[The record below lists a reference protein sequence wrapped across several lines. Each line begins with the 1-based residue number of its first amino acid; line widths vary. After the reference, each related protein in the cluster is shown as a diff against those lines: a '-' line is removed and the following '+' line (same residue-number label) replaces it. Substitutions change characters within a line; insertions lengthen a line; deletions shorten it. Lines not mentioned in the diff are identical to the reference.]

1 MENARRNQMQDEL
14 RPLYIHGV
22 PGVVPALVP
31 RDSGEMR
38 RQHVDDLSLSFVAPL
53 RAEHCDVHR
62 GIWYNEPSS
71 KRSESPHDNEMIEL
85 DGGSLTLD
93 QLVAIAH
100 DDETVGLTNAAR
112 ERVRAARVA
121 VEEFAH
127 RDEPTYGI
135 NTGFGNFAD
144 VKIPADQLD
153 TLQVNLLRSH
163 AAGVGD
169 PLPVPVVRATMALR
183 ANVLAKGFSGICV
196 DPPAALHAKLNR
208 GVHPRVPSRGSVGAS
223 GDLAPL
229 AHLALVL
236 IGEGEALVNHEA
248 NDPSRAS
255 WMPSGL
261 RGEMPSESGAEALR
275 RAGLQ
280 PIQLAAKE
288 GLALINGTQ
297 PSTALLGLALAGAE
311 RLARAADIAAAMSI
325 DGLQGSTKPF
335 DHRIHDARGFTGQ
348 SVSAANLVD
357 LLAGSAINAAHANCG
372 RVQDAYSMRCAAQVH
387 GSSREAFAF
396 ARRAFDVEANAAT
409 DNPMVFTDAR
419 EIVSGGNFHGA
430 PVALAC
436 DVLCLGLAQLATI
449 SERRSERL
457 VNPALSGLPPFL
469 TRHGGLQSGL
479 MMAQVTAAAL
489 TSELKTLA
497 HPASA
502 DTIPTSGNT
511 EDHVSMSMS
520 AGLKAQRA
528 LDLAQLVIAVE
539 LLCACQAID
548 LLAPLRTSP
557 PLARAHDFIRTHV
570 PIVDADRSTSRDLA
584 NITHLIASGEVER
597 ACATKVN

>member
-1 MENARRNQMQDEL
+1 
-14 RPLYIHGV
+14 V
-22 PGVVPALVP
+22 
-31 RDSGEMR
+31 
-38 RQHVDDLSLSFVAPL
+38 
-53 RAEHCDVHR
+53 
-62 GIWYNEPSS
+62 
-71 KRSESPHDNEMIEL
+71 IEL
-85 DGGSLTLD
+85 DGSSLTLD
-93 QLVAIAH
+93 HLVAIAY
-100 DDETVGLTNAAR
+100 DGETIALTAAAR
-112 ERVRAARVA
+112 ERVRAARA
-121 VEEFAH
+121 VVDEFAH

-135 NTGFGNFAD
+135 NTGFGNFAN
-144 VKIPADQLD
+144 VHIPVDQLD

-183 ANVLAKGFSGICV
+183 ANVLAKGFSGIRV
-196 DPPAALHAKLNR
+196 ETLERLIEMLNR
-208 GVHPRVPSRGSVGAS
+208 EVHPLVPSRGSVGAS

-236 IGEGEALVNHEA
+236 IGEGEVLVHDEEGRRDEA
-248 NDPSRAS
+248 REAKAVS
-255 WMPSGL
+255 
-261 RGEMPSESGAEALR
+261 ALR
-275 RAGLQ
+275 QAGLER
-280 PIQLAAKE
+280 ITLHAKE

-297 PSTALLGLALAGAE
+297 PSTALLGLGLAGAE

-335 DHRIHDARGFTGQ
+335 DHRIHDARGFIGQ
-348 SVSAANLVD
+348 VTSAANLTD
-357 LLAGSAINAAHANCG
+357 LLAGSGINAAHANCG

-396 ARRAFDVEANAAT
+396 AHRTFDIEANAAT
-409 DNPMVFTDAR
+409 DNPMVFADAR
-419 EIVSGGNFHGA
+419 DIVSGGNFHGA

-436 DVLCLGLAQLATI
+436 DVVCIGLTHLATI

-528 LDLAQLVIAVE
+528 LELAQLVIAVE

-557 PLARAHDFIRTHV
+557 PLARAHDFIRTLV
-570 PIVDADRSTSRDLA
+570 PVVDADRSTSRDLA
-584 NITHLIASGEVER
+584 NITQMIASGELER
-597 ACATKVN
+597 ACGMKVN

>member
-1 MENARRNQMQDEL
+1 
-14 RPLYIHGV
+14 
-22 PGVVPALVP
+22 
-31 RDSGEMR
+31 
-38 RQHVDDLSLSFVAPL
+38 
-53 RAEHCDVHR
+53 
-62 GIWYNEPSS
+62 
-71 KRSESPHDNEMIEL
+71 MIEL
-85 DGGSLTLD
+85 DGSSLTLD
-93 QLVAIAH
+93 HLIAIAH
-100 DDETVGLTNAAR
+100 HDEKVGLATAAR
-112 ERVRAARVA
+112 QRVRAARAIVD
-121 VEEFAH
+121 EFAH
-127 RDEPTYGI
+127 RDEATYGI

-169 PLPVPVVRATMALR
+169 PLPAPVVRATMALR
-183 ANVLAKGFSGICV
+183 ANVLAKGFSGIRIE
-196 DPPAALHAKLNR
+196 PLELLIEMLNR
-208 GVHPRVPSRGSVGAS
+208 GIHPRVPSRGSVGAS

-236 IGEGEALVNHEA
+236 IGEGEACVNH
-248 NDPSRAS
+248 DD
-255 WMPSGL
+255 MPT
-261 RGEMPSESGAEALR
+261 EPGADALR
-275 RAGLQ
+275 RAGLT
-280 PIQLAAKE
+280 PVRLAPKE

-325 DGLQGSTKPF
+325 DGLQGSTRPF
-335 DHRIHDARGFTGQ
+335 DPRIHQARGFIGQ
-348 SVSAANLVD
+348 SISAGNLLD
-357 LLAGSAINAAHANCG
+357 LLAGSGINAAHANCG

-387 GSSREAFAF
+387 GAARDAFAF
-396 ARRAFDVEANAAT
+396 ARRAFEIEANAAT
-409 DNPMVFTDAR
+409 DNPMVFADAH

-430 PVALAC
+430 PVAIAC
-436 DVLCLGLAQLATI
+436 DVLCLGLVQLATI
-449 SERRSERL
+449 SERRTERL

-479 MMAQVTAAAL
+479 MMAHVTAAAL

-502 DTIPTSGNT
+502 DTIPTSGNK

-520 AGLKAQRA
+520 AGLKARRA
-528 LDLAQLVIAVE
+528 LELAQLVIAVE

-557 PLARAHDFIRTHV
+557 PLARAHDFIRTRV
-570 PIVDADRSTSRDLA
+570 PIVDTDRSTSRDLA
-584 NITHLIASGEVER
+584 DITRMIASGEVER